1 MADAIGWVASLLL
14 SVSVVPQLIKSW
26 RTKQVEDVS
35 LAMIVLFLVGFA
47 LWIAYG
53 LLTGELPIVLLNM
66 VSFVSMALTL
76 ILKLKYAESRGGVR
90 STPRQ

>member
-26 RTKQVEDVS
+26 RTKQVEDIS

-47 LWIAYG
+47 LWIVYG
-53 LLTGELPIVLLNM
+53 LLTGELPIVLLNL

-76 ILKLKYAESRGGVR
+76 ILKLKYAESRGDVR